1 MLYGVGVLL
10 AASTPLVSFEPF
22 AWGDLKFFSRLF
34 QQGTHDF
41 KGRNHGRPGS
51 LCKYVQA
58 HLLQLARLLLQL
70 RSTPTPPERGERGG
84 VVQCSNA
91 SEEEVCQLPAA
102 TAASR
107 VHGMALLTFMPSR
120 RPMHMRRSASE
131 LKQLPS

>member
-1 MLYGVGVLL
+1 MIVKKAIEKAGVRARTLRRDKPGAFAQTRTMHAAMLYGVGT

-58 HLLQLARLLLQL
+58 HLLQLARLPAAPIHAH
-70 RSTPTPPERGERGG
+70 TDRGEGWRGPIL
-84 VVQCSNA
+84 QC
-91 SEEEVCQLPAA
+91 
-102 TAASR
+102 
-107 VHGMALLTFMPSR
+107 
-120 RPMHMRRSASE
+120 
-131 LKQLPS
+131 K